1 MQGYIG
7 KKIDGQKNFTISVSD
22 FFISELRVFCYQISV
37 LLLEKGKRFFFIYK
51 FVF

>member
-22 FFISELRVFCYQISV
+22 FFISELRVFCYQNQCFVIR
-37 LLLEKGKRFFFIYK
+37 KGKEIFFYL
-51 FVF
+51 

>member
-22 FFISELRVFCYQISV
+22 FFISELRVFCYQN
-37 LLLEKGKRFFFIYK
+37 
-51 FVF
+51 